1 VNLKPI
7 TQATAKGG
15 RPYQEDRLFKAT
27 MQEGVLIAIFDG
39 HGGHETAHWASEEFH
54 GLFVD
59 AIGEPKATPRTA
71 FKNAIHKLAIMTQAQ
86 GPGSTL
92 SAVFIPAKGNTV
104 TCAVLGDSPIII
116 KDAKGKINIGPEH
129 NVRTNEVEAQ
139 RVRDLGGFVVDGYA
153 YDNRFGGG
161 LQMARALG
169 DSSLARILSRVPD
182 VYSVK
187 VNKDSFVILA
197 SDGVFDPGHY
207 NFHEA
212 ANTIVKLVEEG
223 AEAQALVDRAVQIR
237 TGDNATAFVARFE
250 PTKRKPRKKNGVSA
264 Q

>member
-1 VNLKPI
+1 M
-7 TQATAKGG
+7 
-15 RPYQEDRLFKAT
+15 E
-27 MQEGVLIAIFDG
+27 EGILLAVFDG
-39 HGGHETAHWASEEFH
+39 HGGHETAHWASEEFP

-59 AIGEPKATPRTA
+59 AIGEPNATPRKA
-71 FKNAIHKLAIMTQAQ
+71 FEESIHKLAIMTQAE

-116 KDAKGKINIGPEH
+116 KDNKGKINIGPEH
-129 NVRTNEVEAQ
+129 NVRTNEAEAQ

-153 YDNRFGGG
+153 YDNRFAMG

-169 DSSLARILSRVPD
+169 DSSLARILSRKPD

-187 VNKDSFVILA
+187 VNKDSFVIVA
-197 SDGVFDPGHY
+197 SDGAFDPGHY
-207 NFHEA
+207 GFAES
-212 ANTIVKLVEEG
+212 VKNVVTLLEEG
-223 AEAQALVDRAVQIR
+223 AEAQAIVDHALKIK
-237 TGDNATAFVARFE
+237 TGDNVSALVARFE
-250 PTKRKPRKKNGVSA
+250 SKPRKKKNAVPA